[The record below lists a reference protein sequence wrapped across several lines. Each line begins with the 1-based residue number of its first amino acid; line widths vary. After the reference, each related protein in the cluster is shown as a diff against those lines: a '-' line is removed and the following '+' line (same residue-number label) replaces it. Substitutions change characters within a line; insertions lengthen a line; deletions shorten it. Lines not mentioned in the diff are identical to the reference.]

1 MKDDGTAA
9 KKIPHG
15 ELDQFADLVRSHPEY
30 LATAYIREIYASLG
44 LQVLPDPF
52 ASDVSDLVIRALR
65 TERPFSVIRLGD
77 AEMNILASDAY
88 PNIPKLS
95 DANFRAAMRN
105 QEDFFEPDELWKLL
119 LREMLMSS
127 IVQADVVGVRGLW
140 QSPGKLLDLEKFI
153 GRMKHSPRGPCGV
166 WQSVDYLPGLAR
178 RGLFKDKVVAS
189 AHLYLG
195 VLQSLDRIVPH
206 ARRVLLLT
214 NHDGV
219 VGKIRK
225 KYPGLS
231 IGHIPVGRTK
241 GHEASPLD
249 RPDFLRNVAGD
260 LPTEMRGCFC
270 LVGAGIWA
278 EIYCTWIK
286 QRGGVAVDIGSG
298 FNLLNG
304 AALRPVHRQLGL
316 DRDNP
321 FALE

>member
-1 MKDDGTAA
+1 MKDDGIVA
-9 KKIPHG
+9 KKIPPG

-30 LATAYIREIYASLG
+30 LATAYIREIYTSLG

-77 AEMNILASDAY
+77 GEMNILASDAY
-88 PNIPKLS
+88 PNVPKLS
-95 DANFRAAMRN
+95 NANFRAALRI
-105 QEDFFEPDELWKLL
+105 QEDSFEPDELWKLL
-119 LREMLMSS
+119 LREMLISS
-127 IVQADVVGVRGLW
+127 IAQADVVGLRGLW
-140 QSPGKLLDLEKFI
+140 QPPGKVVDLGKFI
-153 GRMKHSPRGPCGV
+153 ERMKHSPRGPCGV
-166 WQSVDYLPGLAR
+166 WQSVDYLPRLAR
-178 RGLFKDKVVAS
+178 GGIFKDKVVAS

-195 VLQSLDRIVPH
+195 VLQSLDRIVPN
-206 ARRVLLLT
+206 AQCVLLLT

-225 KYPGLS
+225 KYPDLS

-241 GHEASPLD
+241 GSPPLD
-249 RPDFLRNVAGD
+249 RPDFIRNVAED
-260 LPTEMRGCFC
+260 LPPEMRGCFC
-270 LVGAGIWA
+270 LVGAGIWS

-286 QRGGVAVDIGSG
+286 RRGGVAVDIGSG